1 MEFER
6 IGNHMI
12 QCHISVEEMD
22 EYGLRIEDFFTN
34 QEKSRDFLEQL
45 VEHAEEEVGY
55 EADSGMVSM
64 QLMRLPD
71 DSLVIT
77 FSEKGDEGLQN
88 MLNQLQNLAGMLDE
102 NFGRNLLVEQELA
115 ETGATNEI
123 ISPGKASE
131 TGSAEKTGKQD
142 KKTDEAK
149 KRHSNPKLF
158 CFNNFDAVESFAFNV
173 ELQKSIPS
181 RLYKDK
187 KTGNYYLLLKKG
199 KLRLEEYQMLCE
211 EILEYA
217 DHQLRQPFAE
227 QYCKEHFQCVLS
239 KHALRTLK
247 DYQLG
252 ADAS

>member
-6 IGNHMI
+6 IGKNMI

-55 EADSGMVSM
+55 ESESGMVSM

-77 FSEKGDEGLQN
+77 FSEKGDDGFQN

-102 NFGRNLLVEQELA
+102 TVAKNYSEGSAIEEV
-115 ETGATNEI
+115 GAT
-123 ISPGKASE
+123 SE
-131 TGSAEKTGKQD
+131 DSVQGMTSRQKKSEKTAKQGSSQGAGK
-142 KKTDEAK
+142 KL
-149 KRHSNPKLF
+149 HSKPKLF
-158 CFNNFDAVESFAFNV
+158 CFKNFDSVESFALQI

-187 KTGNYYLLLKKG
+187 KTGWYYLLLKKG

-217 DHQLRQPFAE
+217 DHQIKQPFAE
-227 QYCKEHFQCVLS
+227 QYCKEHFQCILA

>member
-6 IGNHMI
+6 IGKHVI

-55 EADSGMVSM
+55 EAESGMVSM

-77 FSEKGDEGLQN
+77 FSEKGDDGFQN
-88 MLNQLQNLAGMLDE
+88 MLNQLQNLAGMLE
-102 NFGRNLLVEQELA
+102 ESVGRNFLEEEA
-115 ETGATNEI
+115 IEEIGATNEVL
-123 ISPGKASE
+123 SEELPGQRN
-131 TGSAEKTGKQD
+131 TGKT
-142 KKTDEAK
+142 KKQGKNSGDIK
-149 KRHSNPKLF
+149 KQHLNPKLF
-158 CFNNFDAVESFAFNV
+158 CFRSFDAVEGFALNF

-181 RLYKDK
+181 RLYKDE
-187 KTGNYYLLLKKG
+187 KTGVYYLLLKKG

-211 EILEYA
+211 EVMEYA
-217 DHQLRQPFAE
+217 DYQMRQPFAE
-227 QYCKEHFQCVLS
+227 QYCKEHFQCILA

-247 DYQLG
+247 EYQLG